1 MSALDLDLG
10 ENLHFSVKRRFG
22 LITFNRKERGNALT
36 VEMLRNLKRV
46 IEHCQ
51 RNEKIRGLILT
62 GQGKAFTTGLD
73 LDSVDASDH
82 KVVKE
87 IETIAGE
94 ITKLFYYGKPLISA
108 INGYAMGDGVIYTLA
123 SDYRIALKNAYFQ
136 MPEINFGIFP
146 GTGALVLASRIIGI
160 PWTRKIFMFAEKV
173 PAELA
178 LEIGLIDQIVDSQE
192 ELMRITMDKARFLF
206 TKNQTVLNAIKLCCN
221 HLGDKSYSK
230 AYELEKIGSAWYEFE
245 DKENYIKELRKKFD

>member
-1 MSALDLDLG
+1 MSASDLDLG

-82 KVVKE
+82 KAVKE
-87 IETIAGE
+87 IETIAGD
-94 ITKLFYYGKPLISA
+94 ITKLLYYGKPLISA
-108 INGYAMGDGVIYTLA
+108 VNGYTMGDGVIYTLA

-230 AYELEKIGSAWYEFE
+230 AYELEKIGSAWYEYE